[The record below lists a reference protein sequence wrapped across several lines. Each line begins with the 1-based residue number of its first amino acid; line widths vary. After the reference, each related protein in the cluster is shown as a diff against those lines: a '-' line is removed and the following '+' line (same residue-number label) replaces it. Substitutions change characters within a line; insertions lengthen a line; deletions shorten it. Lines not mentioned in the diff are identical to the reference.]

1 MKKYIYN
8 RIKSRNIGISLILLC
23 VFLGAGKYTYNILHF
38 VTTDNAQVEAHSL
51 IISSQVT
58 GIVQKVNITEGQHVQ
73 KDEVLVVIDDRD
85 HRAQV
90 DHLRNEL
97 ASLVARKLEAQRIF
111 QRMSELFQSQVVSR
125 QQYESAQANL
135 QDFRARTE
143 AAEAK
148 LKQSE
153 LNLANTIIR
162 APTDGVIARKSAE
175 IGQLLSA
182 GSPVV
187 GFVSSE
193 GRWVVANFKETEV
206 SDIAIGKHVDVEIDA
221 IPRKVF
227 SGRVEAI
234 SAATGSTFTLLPP
247 DNATGNF
254 TKVVQRVPVKI
265 QLLGLSQNEIDRIQ
279 AGLSAEVKIHIN

>member
-1 MKKYIYN
+1 
-8 RIKSRNIGISLILLC
+8 
-23 VFLGAGKYTYNILHF
+23 
-38 VTTDNAQVEAHSL
+38 
-51 IISSQVT
+51 
-58 GIVQKVNITEGQHVQ
+58 
-73 KDEVLVVIDDRD
+73 
-85 HRAQV
+85 
-90 DHLRNEL
+90 
-97 ASLVARKLEAQRIF
+97 
-111 QRMSELFQSQVVSR
+111 VVSR

-135 QDFRARTE
+135 QDFRARAE

-148 LKQSE
+148 LKQAE

-227 SGRVEAI
+227 AGRVEAI

-265 QLLGLSQNEIDRIQ
+265 QLLGLSQNEVDRIQ